1 VNSIGCASRVV
12 LLVSGVPVRTG
23 AGSRAEQ
30 DNARNDKG
38 EDGES
43 DKEEASPSLLGSA
56 GAAHGGYLWS
66 QPSCTAGNSL
76 DK

>member
-1 VNSIGCASRVV
+1 MNSIGCASRVV
-12 LLVSGVPVRTG
+12 LLVRGVPVRTG

-30 DNARNDKG
+30 DNARDDKG
-38 EDGES
+38 EDGEN
-43 DKEEASPSLLGSA
+43 DKGEAAIALVGSA
-56 GAAHGGYLWS
+56 GGAHGGYLWS